1 MEDLNEEFQAEIV
14 DENITYGNKE
24 IPDNL
29 RSTTQCGARKTD
41 MTRHPETREEGNGE
55 LEHEGGDMRRE
66 GNETEVE
73 DLAFEYEMIENIVQH
88 PFQNEVQATTSRIT
102 EQLEAHHLAERRIE
116 EVDDLGQSA
125 FNPGFYV
132 FQGWHSGR
140 KNSNLEPNNIKL
152 WRHVIPCKASAIG
165 IYAFKAKQFV
175 CFVNVIRKP
184 QNIAATTWARDFYP
198 EMKIIISGK

>member
-132 FQGWHSGR
+132 FQG
-140 KNSNLEPNNIKL
+140 
-152 WRHVIPCKASAIG
+152 
-165 IYAFKAKQFV
+165 
-175 CFVNVIRKP
+175 
-184 QNIAATTWARDFYP
+184 
-198 EMKIIISGK
+198 

>member
-41 MTRHPETREEGNGE
+41 MSRHPETREEGNGE

-73 DLAFEYEMIENIVQH
+73 NLAFEDEMIENIVQH
-88 PFQNEVQATTSRIT
+88 PFKNKIQAATGRIT

-116 EVDDLGQSA
+116 EVDDRGQGV
-125 FNPGFYV
+125 FYPFFYV
-132 FQGWHSGR
+132 LDG
-140 KNSNLEPNNIKL
+140 
-152 WRHVIPCKASAIG
+152 
-165 IYAFKAKQFV
+165 
-175 CFVNVIRKP
+175 
-184 QNIAATTWARDFYP
+184 
-198 EMKIIISGK
+198 